1 MLEHPIDA
9 IDDVPARALNFMA
22 AELPE
27 LLGFNNTIT
36 PDVLVALALII
47 NKRRAFRAV
56 LVPRQVHVSP
66 NPARG
71 AMNGSW
77 SV

>member
-27 LLGFNNTIT
+27 LLGSNNTIT
-36 PDVLVALALII
+36 PDVLVALALVI
-47 NKRRAFRAV
+47 NKRRVFRT
-56 LVPRQVHVSP
+56 
-66 NPARG
+66 
-71 AMNGSW
+71 
-77 SV
+77 SVAEERKASGGPGGVRRCADPPG